1 MSLLSVKNLS
11 TSFHMHSGVVRAV
24 SNVSFDVD
32 QGEITGIVGESGCG
46 KTALCLSL
54 LRLIPQPP
62 GKIEADGA
70 FFKGHDLLTC
80 SHEEIRRIRG
90 NRISMIFQDPLS
102 SLNPYLKVFN
112 QLIEPL
118 QVHRGL
124 SKKQC
129 LPLAQAALDEVGLGD
144 SANKLSAYPYEFS
157 GGMRQRIMIAMGLI
171 TQPDVLIADEPTTAL
186 DVTVQAQILTL
197 IRSLLRKHGMSVIF
211 ITHNLGIV
219 AHLCNRVLV
228 MYAGRIVED
237 APVRDLFYHTRHPYT
252 QALIKSLPSAQAPD
266 EKLKAIAGLPPDLSR
281 PLKGCPFADRCEFV
295 KDYCRNTSIELKEVE
310 KRHASACTR
319 IINGDLL
326 L

>member
-1 MSLLSVKNLS
+1 MPLLSIQNLS

-24 SNVSFDVD
+24 SNVSFDID

-70 FFKGHDLLTC
+70 FFKGYNLLTC

-102 SLNPYLKVFN
+102 SLNPYLKVFD

-129 LPLAQAALDEVGLGD
+129 LSLAYAALDEVGLGNL
-144 SANKLSAYPYEFS
+144 ATKLSAYPHEFS
-157 GGMRQRIMIAMGLI
+157 GGMRQRIMIAMALI
-171 TQPDVLIADEPTTAL
+171 TQPDILIADEPTTAL
-186 DVTVQAQILTL
+186 DVTVQAQILSL
-197 IRSLLRKHGMSVIF
+197 IKSLLRTHGMSVIF

-219 AHLCNRVLV
+219 AHLCNQVLV
-228 MYAGRIVED
+228 MYAGSIVE
-237 APVRDLFYHTRHPYT
+237 AAFVREIFHHTLHPYT
-252 QALIKSLPSAQAPD
+252 QALIKSIPSSHPAV
-266 EKLKAIAGLPPDLSR
+266 EKLQTIPGLPPDLSQSIE
-281 PLKGCPFADRCEFV
+281 GCPFARRCEFV
-295 KDYCRNTSIELKEVE
+295 KEECRNTPLKLKEID
-310 KRHASACTR
+310 KNHASACTR
-319 IINGDLL
+319 IINGDLTL
-326 L
+326 

>member
-1 MSLLSVKNLS
+1 MPVLSIQNLS
-11 TSFHMHSGVVRAV
+11 TSFNMHSGIVRAV
-24 SNVSFDVD
+24 SDVSFNVD

-62 GKIEADGA
+62 GKIEAAGA
-70 FFKGHDLLTC
+70 FFKDTNLVAC
-80 SHEEIRRIRG
+80 SLEEIRRIRG

-102 SLNPYLKVFN
+102 SLNPYMKVFD

-118 QVHRGL
+118 QVHNGL

-129 LPLAQAALDEVGLGD
+129 LPLARAALDEVGLGD
-144 SANKLSAYPYEFS
+144 PANMLSAYPHEFS
-157 GGMRQRIMIAMGLI
+157 GGMRQRIMIAMALI

-197 IRSLLRKHGMSVIF
+197 IRSLLRTHGMSVIF

-228 MYAGRIVED
+228 MYAGRIMEE
-237 APVRDLFYHTRHPYT
+237 APVRDLFYHTQHPYT
-252 QALIKSLPSAQAPD
+252 RALIQSLPSVRATG

-281 PLKGCPFADRCEFV
+281 PILGCPFADRCEFV
-295 KDYCRNTSIELKEVE
+295 KDYCRNTPIELKKVE
-310 KRHASACTR
+310 KSHASACTR
-319 IINGDLL
+319 IINREITL
-326 L
+326 